1 MLNVKDPNCWNTCY
15 TVQNG
20 HVSFIWYSVL
30 CSSTVNSECG
40 KFSYSMD
47 GIVCMKNYCRT
58 MYVCSDL
65 FESIME
71 EEHRKITKRDIRN
84 EKNLQNKHMCL
95 ASGLKLKIFLL

>member
-1 MLNVKDPNCWNTCY
+1 
-15 TVQNG
+15 
-20 HVSFIWYSVL
+20 
-30 CSSTVNSECG
+30 
-40 KFSYSMD
+40 
-47 GIVCMKNYCRT
+47 